1 VISTLNTLIT
11 ATGQPSLLQTETRS
25 SFVPAGSD
33 IWSDSDGQYVEMV
46 GGYRSHAGQRVT
58 EQTALSISAVYRAVN
73 LISGCLAMMPL
84 EVLRE
89 TPENGQQPEPNHYL
103 SPLLGES
110 FNPSWTSYRAKRFIV
125 EQILLRGNAIAKYS
139 VSTNGRVTS
148 IQPFHWDR
156 VTPIPQTDGSLK
168 YLILEPDGVTRE
180 YTGNSVIHWRNLE
193 SNDLGI
199 GLSTI
204 AAFRNTLGLSLAS
217 EEASSQLFGNGLIMP
232 GFFRAPGM
240 NDKSRQKVEE
250 ALSRK
255 ARGARNAFRTPL
267 LEANVE
273 FVKTGLTLQDMQF
286 VETRKMSL
294 QEICILFGIH
304 PAAMGLV
311 TQTQGNAE
319 QDAISFLV
327 YGLQPLMSNIEAEI
341 HKTLLSST
349 ERKIYKIDFDP
360 DVLLRTDMRTRFEV
374 YAKGVTSGVVKPSE
388 ARRKENLPH
397 DPAGDDLI
405 VNGAN
410 VKLKDAGLQW
420 TGKQATNTGAP
431 ANE

>member
-1 VISTLNTLIT
+1 
-11 ATGQPSLLQTETRS
+11 
-25 SFVPAGSD
+25 
-33 IWSDSDGQYVEMV
+33 
-46 GGYRSHAGQRVT
+46 
-58 EQTALSISAVYRAVN
+58 
-73 LISGCLAMMPL
+73 MMPL

-89 TPENGQQPEPNHYL
+89 TPENGQQAEPNHYL

-110 FNPSWTSYRAKRFIV
+110 FNPSWTSFRAKRFIV
-125 EQILLRGNAIAKYS
+125 EQILLRGNALAKYS

-148 IQPFHWDR
+148 IQPYHWDR
-156 VTPIPQTDGSLK
+156 VTTMPQTDGSLR

-180 YTGNSVIHWRNLE
+180 YTSNSVIHFRNLE

-204 AAFRNTLGLSLAS
+204 AAFRNTLGLAQAS
-217 EEASSQLFGNGLIMP
+217 EEASAQLFGNGLIQP
-232 GFFRAPGM
+232 GFFKAVGM
-240 NDKSRQKVEE
+240 NDKTRGKVEE

-255 ARGARNAFRTPL
+255 ARGAHNAFRTPL

-273 FVKTGLTLQDMQF
+273 YVRTGLTMQDLQF
-286 VETRKMSL
+286 VETRRMSL
-294 QEICILFGIH
+294 QEVCILFGIH

-319 QDAISFLV
+319 QNAIEFLV

-341 HKTLLSST
+341 HNTLLSSS
-349 ERKIYKIDFDP
+349 ERKVYKIGFDP
-360 DVLLRTDMRTRFEV
+360 DVLLRTDSKTRFEQ
-374 YAKGVTSGVVKPSE
+374 YATGVTSGVLKPSE

-397 DPAGDDLI
+397 DPAGDEL
-405 VNGAN
+405 VAN
-410 VKLKDAGLQW
+410 ASLVKLKDAGIQW
-420 TGKQATNTGAP
+420 RGPGKTAGKSTNTEAP